1 MPIDPGTA
9 TVVGAG
15 LTGLAGMLGGG
26 SDRKLSRQQL
36 QQDMQQFLMQLM
48 QRQHEFSRG
57 QGLTEGQTAVG
68 LERQIDSAPLR
79 DELMFALKARAGLS
93 PRASRPNDMF
103 NPGPGGYNPSAQ
115 GQPGGIDLDQLA
127 AKRAGYKHGQ
137 GGVTTDVAQALM
149 DKLGYGRGPTGQTG
163 QGHAY
168 AEAPNPRKPI
178 RPSPVNFGKF
188 RGLGSIGQLMDERD
202 YA

>member
-1 MPIDPGTA
+1 
-9 TVVGAG
+9 
-15 LTGLAGMLGGG
+15 
-26 SDRKLSRQQL
+26 
-36 QQDMQQFLMQLM
+36 
-48 QRQHEFSRG
+48 
-57 QGLTEGQTAVG
+57 
-68 LERQIDSAPLR
+68 
-79 DELMFALKARAGLS
+79 
-93 PRASRPNDMF
+93 
-103 NPGPGGYNPSAQ
+103 
-115 GQPGGIDLDQLA
+115 LA

-149 DKLGYGRGPTGQTG
+149 DKLGYGKGPTGQTG